1 LKNVHVEFSELSVNL
16 SKNIKILEGDNN
28 LKIIRSWFCG
38 ESFIFF
44 IITLTWN
51 SGFIMTCLFN
61 DLSFPPDLSL
71 SFILKFFIYLFSGFL
86 GIFLIYAT
94 AAAFLNKTFIEIDRN
109 VFSIHHGPL
118 PWYGN
123 QKINWSDLKQVFSI
137 EHKEVR
143 GSNKITVP
151 AATTYSVNV
160 ILNNNIII
168 KVFSNLKRPED
179 ALVIENKIKKM
190 FLP

>member
-1 LKNVHVEFSELSVNL
+1 
-16 SKNIKILEGDNN
+16 
-28 LKIIRSWFCG
+28 
-38 ESFIFF
+38 
-44 IITLTWN
+44 
-51 SGFIMTCLFN
+51 
-61 DLSFPPDLSL
+61 
-71 SFILKFFIYLFSGFL
+71 
-86 GIFLIYAT
+86 
-94 AAAFLNKTFIEIDRN
+94 
-109 VFSIHHGPL
+109 
-118 PWYGN
+118 
-123 QKINWSDLKQVFSI
+123 LKQVFSI

-143 GSNKITVP
+143 GSNKIPVP